1 MNRSVTFAISML
13 TVLGLSGCSDSKPQ
27 PVSASDHPPAVA
39 VVKVER
45 HDLAR
50 DTEIAA
56 EFRPFQEVEVHAK
69 VAGFLKSIR
78 VDVGDRVRKG
88 ELIGTLEIPEYHE
101 ELAHA
106 EATEKRTEL
115 DVTRAQSEVHRAQS
129 AYQIRQIS
137 YNRLLSVAKAK
148 PNLIAQQ
155 EIDTAAA
162 QFRES
167 EAQLATAKATLEAV
181 RQQVRVASAT
191 KSRVETMMNYLRITA
206 PFSGI
211 VTKRYADT
219 GAMIQAGTASQTQ
232 AMPVVRISDVDRLR
246 LVLPVPESVTPRV
259 KIGSPVEVRVDS
271 LNRVFQGRVA
281 RFNGRLDTGTR
292 TMEAEVDVQ
301 NPGGAIKP
309 GMYGYASLRLERRD
323 NVLAVP
329 VQAANV
335 KSGAAT
341 VLVVAPGGTL
351 EERVIRTGLETPE
364 LIEVIAGVAEGDLL
378 VLGTK
383 NRLRPGMRV
392 EAKLLGRLGSTGG
405 H

>member
-1 MNRSVTFAISML
+1 MNRVLLFAAVL
-13 TVLGLSGCSDSKPQ
+13 TASGLSGCSNSKSQ
-27 PVSASDHPPAVA
+27 PVSASDRPPAVA

-69 VAGFLKSIR
+69 VAGYLKSIR
-78 VDVGDRVRKG
+78 VDVGDRVRQG

-106 EATEKRTEL
+106 EATQKRTEL
-115 DVTRAQSEVHRAQS
+115 DVTRAASEVHRAHS
-129 AYQIRQIS
+129 AYEMRKIS

-167 EAQLATAKATLEAV
+167 EAQLATARATLEAV
-181 RQQVRVASAT
+181 RQQVHVASAT
-191 KSRVETMMNYLRITA
+191 KSRVEIMMSYLRITA
-206 PFSGI
+206 PFRGV
-211 VTKRYADT
+211 VTKRYADP

-281 RFNGRLDTGTR
+281 RFNGRLDTATR

-309 GMYGYASLRLERRD
+309 GMYGYASLRLERKD

-341 VLVVAPGGTL
+341 VLVVASDGNL
-351 EERVIRTGLETPE
+351 EERVIQTGLETPE
-364 LIEVIAGVAEGDLL
+364 FIEVVMGVDEGDLL

-383 NRLRPGMRV
+383 DRLRPGMRV
-392 EAKLLGRLGSTGG
+392 EPKLVERVTSAGG